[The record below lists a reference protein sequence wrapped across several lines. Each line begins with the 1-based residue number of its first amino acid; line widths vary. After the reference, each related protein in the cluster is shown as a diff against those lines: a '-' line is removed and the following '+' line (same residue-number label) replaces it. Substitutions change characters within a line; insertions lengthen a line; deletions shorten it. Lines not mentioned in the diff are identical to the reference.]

1 MKNKSEIID
10 KALQKYES
18 KDARELYIN
27 STITEQK
34 AYQMV
39 RGRRISV
46 RPRILEIIKLAEM
59 MGWNKIGVAF
69 CGGLTNEARR
79 VVEIL
84 ESVGLDVC
92 SVGCK
97 CGNVD
102 KVELG
107 VPKEFKIASLEGK
120 PNRFEVGCNPI
131 VQAEVLNS
139 ENLDLHIIVGLC
151 IGHDIQFNK
160 HSNTYVTTLLV
171 KDRVTGHNPMAS
183 LYSAYHHP
191 RYWNEEKT

>member
-1 MKNKSEIID
+1 MRKKKDIID
-10 KALQKYES
+10 KALLKYES
-18 KDARELYIN
+18 KDARDLYIK

-46 RPRILEIIKLAEM
+46 RPRILEIIKLSEI
-59 MGWNKIGVAF
+59 MGWDKIGVAF

-79 VVEIL
+79 VVDIL
-84 ESVGLDVC
+84 ESAGLDVF

-97 CGNVD
+97 CGSTD

-107 VPKEFKIASLEGK
+107 VPKEFKIASLEGE
-120 PNRFEVGCNPI
+120 PDRFEAGCNPV

-160 HSNTYVTTLLV
+160 HSNAYVTTLLV